1 MENIRKIMRKGV
13 LLMLALLLIGGES
26 MTASAAG
33 TPALN
38 KKTATLTVG
47 KTLQLK
53 MKNTSKKVSW
63 SSNKKSVAT
72 VTSTGKVKAVKAG
85 KAKITAKVSG
95 KKYYCTVTVKNANSK
110 ATNVKFK
117 NAAGGDFIKGVSK
130 ATASF
135 KLKYASTGVQ
145 VKVQTLGGKT
155 VYTKTFSKC
164 KANTA
169 YSFTWNGKNSKGS
182 YVSGGT
188 YRLCIIAGSTKTY
201 SKELKFIT
209 TKDFTAGD
217 GSKSNPYQVK
227 NLTQLKKVGK
237 YNGRYFVQIAN
248 INGGNANFT
257 PLFTTDNPFTGVY
270 NGKNYTISNLYFRKI
285 GDTGLF
291 SAIGEK
297 GTVQNVRVTNFHFVY
312 SDTGW
317 QNYSHGTIAGVNK
330 GKIRNCRAT
339 NCNLQGVSYIH
350 RGGICG
356 YNRGLVEKCIVQDMT
371 IVNETLGGNAGGIV
385 AFNETGQIVDCTAKN
400 LTISGYFVGG
410 IVGECNDGTVS
421 GCSTSEGCALKC
433 HQYCGAIAGRAANS
447 TFTDCY
453 TDTDYNLVGS
463 GYNYIIQ

>member
-1 MENIRKIMRKGV
+1 M
-13 LLMLALLLIGGES
+13 A
-26 MTASAAG
+26 
-33 TPALN
+33 
-38 KKTATLTVG
+38 
-47 KTLQLK
+47 
-53 MKNTSKKVSW
+53 
-63 SSNKKSVAT
+63 
-72 VTSTGKVKAVKAG
+72 
-85 KAKITAKVSG
+85 
-95 KKYYCTVTVKNANSK
+95 
-110 ATNVKFK
+110 
-117 NAAGGDFIKGVSK
+117 D
-130 ATASF
+130 
-135 KLKYASTGVQ
+135 
-145 VKVQTLGGKT
+145 
-155 VYTKTFSKC
+155 
-164 KANTA
+164 
-169 YSFTWNGKNSKGS
+169 
-182 YVSGGT
+182 
-188 YRLCIIAGSTKTY
+188 
-201 SKELKFIT
+201 T
-209 TKDFTAGD
+209 T
-217 GSKSNPYQVK
+217 
-227 NLTQLKKVGK
+227 
-237 YNGRYFVQIAN
+237 
-248 INGGNANFT
+248 
-257 PLFTTDNPFTGVY
+257 
-270 NGKNYTISNLYFRKI
+270 SNLYFRKI

-312 SDTGW
+312 SDTGF